1 MGDAS
6 YGIGRCLDERS
17 RMDFLSEKS
26 HGELQHRATWLESHS
41 DLKLSLSPTSKQH
54 FFTFPFWVIST
65 LTFIF
70 TLSFSCAIK
79 PGSARVVL
87 AKVVLDYFIDIVV
100 GIVLNSL

>member
-1 MGDAS
+1 MPHLESVDAS
-6 YGIGRCLDERS
+6 IN
-17 RMDFLSEKS
+17 FLSEKPQ
-26 HGELQHRATWLESHS
+26 GELQHRATWLESHS

-54 FFTFPFWVIST
+54 FFTFPFPFWVIST

-79 PGSARVVL
+79 PGSARVVI